1 MLVPPPSPR
10 LGQDETRRAASL
22 LDHEVREVD
31 PLQLLRGE
39 DGVQPGVDL
48 VPEGEPVVQAVQL
61 LEGRQ
66 VVFIRSGATEFRVRP
81 VTVGRLSGRLVEIT
95 EGLAAGDLV
104 VTTGAFKLKSALLAG
119 TLGDDDDDEAK
130 ESQR

>member
-1 MLVPPPSPR
+1 MTKTVSRSSASDMSRNVSSGSAFRSLATEATEQAIAVP
-10 LGQDETRRAASL
+10 
-22 LDHEVREVD
+22 RE
-31 PLQLLRGE
+31 
-39 DGVQPGVDL
+39 
-48 VPEGEPVVQAVQL
+48 AVQL